1 MLKPS
6 ICLFLSVWDQV
17 LLLISM
23 ANVCPPIQLYGH
35 PRLSASRVTLLWY
48 NTPVQ
53 KQWSRISE
61 NLVDLTK
68 GYLWASLTNEILLF
82 DFVGIG
88 FYLSAF
94 NSPSSGFL
102 QDPNFSIQA

>member
-35 PRLSASRVTLLWY
+35 PRLSASRVTRLWY

-53 KQWSRISE
+53 KQWSKISE

-68 GYLWASLTNEILLF
+68 GYLWASFTNEILLF